1 MPLAKATAKLTA
13 NGTAPTA
20 ATFTAMWRPSTRAA
34 PAITGIASRKLN
46 SAAAVG
52 PRPDH
57 NAAHT
62 VEPER
67 DTPRNTAA
75 TAWAKPIPTA
85 APTDGWARSPPP
97 NRRVD
102 QFMNPVTRNP
112 APTNTSEAAASTCR
126 WNTTPITPAGSVASA
141 RSPAMRRSSGRLA
154 TTPRTIDHNRPPYT
168 TRTEPN
174 VATWRATSTNTP
186 GV

>member
-1 MPLAKATAKLTA
+1 MPLAKATTKLTA

-97 NRRVD
+97 PNPRAD
-102 QFMNPVTRNP
+102 QFMNPAPRNP
-112 APTNTSEAAASTCR
+112 PPPHRSAAGAPTRRPEEPTSEPQSPPQPVCR
-126 WNTTPITPAGSVASA
+126 P
-141 RSPAMRRSSGRLA
+141 RL
-154 TTPRTIDHNRPPYT
+154 
-168 TRTEPN
+168 E
-174 VATWRATSTNTP
+174 
-186 GV
+186 